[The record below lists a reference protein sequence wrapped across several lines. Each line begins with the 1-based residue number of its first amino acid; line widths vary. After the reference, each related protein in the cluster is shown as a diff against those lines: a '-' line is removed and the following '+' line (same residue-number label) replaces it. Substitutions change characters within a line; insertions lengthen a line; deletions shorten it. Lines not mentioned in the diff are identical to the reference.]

1 MNASDATMTLRASQ
15 SPAPADPVEPILMKP
30 TRPFHEVPVI
40 AIDGPTA
47 SGKGTVAQRV
57 AAHFGFHLLDSGAL
71 YRLSALAALR
81 YGIDRDDAKGL
92 EKLVGDLHITFSEGC
107 AQLDGVDVSSEIR
120 QEAVGNLAS
129 AIAVHA
135 PVRAALVARQR
146 AFRKAPGLVADGRD
160 MGTVI
165 FPDAGLKVFLT
176 ASAEARAE
184 RRYKQ
189 LIQKGFSAN
198 IEDLLRDLRER
209 DARDSNRASAPL
221 KPADDAKVLDS
232 SALSIGE
239 AVHRVIDWYAETL
252 EDIRGREGRGTS
264 QVVKS

>member
-1 MNASDATMTLRASQ
+1 
-15 SPAPADPVEPILMKP
+15 
-30 TRPFHEVPVI
+30 
-40 AIDGPTA
+40 
-47 SGKGTVAQRV
+47 
-57 AAHFGFHLLDSGAL
+57 
-71 YRLSALAALR
+71 
-81 YGIDRDDAKGL
+81 
-92 EKLVGDLHITFSEGC
+92 
-107 AQLDGVDVSSEIR
+107 
-120 QEAVGNLAS
+120 
-129 AIAVHA
+129 
-135 PVRAALVARQR
+135 
-146 AFRKAPGLVADGRD
+146 
-160 MGTVI
+160 
-165 FPDAGLKVFLT
+165 
-176 ASAEARAE
+176 
-184 RRYKQ
+184 